1 MKKLY
6 LFLLVFCLAVFPSA
20 IPADGSVA
28 DDPAP
33 FDPEQWDL
41 SRAKIV
47 DHLERK
53 ALMGTAFLKSVD
65 FRDGVIEVEIA
76 TTDRTRSYPGVLF
89 RVADPANYERF
100 YIRPH
105 RSPFYDDALQYGPT
119 FNGVDSWQLYHGP
132 GRSSDLEIPPGRW
145 NRLRIVVSGSQAQV
159 FWNDSPGPV
168 LTCDNLA
175 RGLSS
180 GTIGLVGPMDGSAF
194 FSNLTFKSGGDSPLP
209 PAEARVSMP
218 GLITG
223 WRISEPFALA
233 EADFTRYP
241 DALAAKAVW
250 KDAPTVDERGLV
262 DVSRF
267 YSRRFQ
273 GGDAVLAKTILAAD
287 GDKLLRVGFG
297 YSDYISVYLNGQ
309 PVYFGVSAYQSRDR
323 SFLGIVGFN
332 DNLFLPLKKG
342 DNELV
347 VMVGECSGGWGF
359 CVRDEDAVMAHP
371 SLKKEW
377 TKKSGTALPESAV
390 YDPANDVV
398 YVSNYFNE
406 GNEFL
411 SKVSTSGEIL
421 VREWIKGLRLPTG
434 LALRGNTLYA
444 VDRSG
449 LKVIDVGKGEITSTI
464 PLTGMRAP
472 NDVTLAENGD
482 LYISDLPAGAVF
494 RYSGGTLERWIENLS
509 GPNGL
514 LAEPGRLIVGQNEA
528 LLAVN
533 LADKSVNVLARF
545 EQGAN
550 IDGLQADGRG
560 GYFVSDYDGK
570 LYRISKDGTK
580 TLLLNTSTPGDQI
593 ADFAYIPGRKLL
605 FIPMFQANGL
615 AAYRV
620 FD

>member
-1 MKKLY
+1 MRTSRRG
-6 LFLLVFCLAVFPSA
+6 LLVLCLAILPAAFSA
-20 IPADGSVA
+20 AGSA
-28 DDPAP
+28 SDDPVP
-33 FDPEQWDL
+33 FDSERWDL

-53 ALMGTAFLKSVD
+53 ALMGTAFLKNAD
-65 FRDGVIEVEIA
+65 FRDGVIEVDIA
-76 TTDRTRSYPGVLF
+76 TTNRTRSYPGVLF

-119 FNGVDSWQLYHGP
+119 FNGVDSWQLYYGP
-132 GRSSDLEIPPGRW
+132 GRSSDLEILPDRW
-145 NRLRIVVSGSQAQV
+145 NRLRIVVSGRQARV
-159 FWNDSPGPV
+159 FWNELSEPIMV
-168 LTCDNLA
+168 CDDLA

-180 GTIGLVGPMDGSAF
+180 GTIGLVGPMDGTAY
-194 FSNLTFKSGGDSPLP
+194 FSNLAYQTGGIPSLP
-209 PAEARVSMP
+209 AAEPRLPMP
-218 GLITG
+218 GVISG
-223 WRISEPFALA
+223 WKISEPFALA
-233 EADFTRYP
+233 EADFAEYP
-241 DALAAKAVW
+241 ESILAKTAW
-250 KDAPTVDERGLV
+250 KEAPAADGRGLV

-267 YSRRFQ
+267 YSRGHQ

-287 GDKLLRVGFG
+287 SDKWLRVGFG
-297 YSDYISVYLNGQ
+297 YSDYISIYLNGR
-309 PVYFGVSAYQSRDR
+309 PVYTGVSAYQSRDR

-332 DNLFLPLKKG
+332 DNVFLPLKKG
-342 DNELV
+342 NNELV
-347 VMVGECSGGWGF
+347 AMVGESSGGWAF
-359 CVRDEDAVMAHP
+359 CFRDEDAVTVHA

-377 TKKSGTALPESAV
+377 TKKGGTALPEAAV

-411 SKVSTSGEIL
+411 SKVSANGEIL
-421 VREWIKGLRLPTG
+421 VREWIKNLRRPTG

-449 LKVIDVGKGEITSTI
+449 LNVIDVGKGEITSTI

-494 RYSGGTLERWIENLS
+494 RYSGGKLERWIENLN

-514 LAEPGRLIVGQNEA
+514 LAETGRLIVGQNEA

-533 LADKSVNVLARF
+533 LADKSVTVLARF

-550 IDGLQADGRG
+550 IDGLAADGRG
-560 GYFVSDYDGK
+560 GYLVSDYNGK

-605 FIPMFQANGL
+605 FIPMFQSNGL
-615 AAYRV
+615 AAYSIV
-620 FD
+620 D